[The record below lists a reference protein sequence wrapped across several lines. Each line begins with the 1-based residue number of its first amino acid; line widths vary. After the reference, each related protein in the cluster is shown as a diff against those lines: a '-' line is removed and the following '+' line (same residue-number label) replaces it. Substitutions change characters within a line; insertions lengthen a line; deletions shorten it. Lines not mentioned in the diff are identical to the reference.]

1 MWRVVWPATR
11 RMRYFKSIDWLDRE
25 CIFPAAVAGV
35 DNDQHSQVAAASCQ
49 LGVNAFEDRLYPDA
63 IDLQGG
69 R

>member
-1 MWRVVWPATR
+1 MA
-11 RMRYFKSIDWLDRE
+11 D
-25 CIFPAAVAGV
+25 V

-63 IDLQGG
+63 IDLRGG